1 MAPPSIVRRGR
12 RAWALVLAAVLVLAA
27 CTADQPATPEEA
39 LLASVRDTLRGSH
52 AYTVVIEA
60 DREALDALDV
70 DTSGVA
76 ARLDVLAVSGIVD
89 GDVHV
94 TDVSLL
100 GGDPV
105 LQLWRRGDEQTHV
118 RLRLDDGP
126 LASWGSAEREARL
139 LALAV
144 QTEQPPSVVEAI
156 HAVFASEWILVEGSF
171 DPADLATSPDGEGS
185 DEPDAHAALLDHLEV
200 VDTEQRGDE
209 QVTTVRL
216 RVHDLLRTLGSG
228 GLGAAGITAER
239 FDEGLRLLPTEVTAE
254 VVTVDGL
261 VQEVTADLA
270 AAARADGQDTPGS
283 LLLRAE
289 VTDHGDAR
297 VPPPP
302 APAVTVTSD
311 DLADGLRRLQDPA
324 SRSGPADE
332 GTTGAP

>member
-1 MAPPSIVRRGR
+1 MGVPTIRRRGR
-12 RAWALVLAAVLVLAA
+12 RAWVLALVAVLALAA

-52 AYTVVIEA
+52 AYTVVVDA

-70 DTSGVA
+70 DVGGVA
-76 ARLDVLAVSGIVD
+76 ARLDVLELSGVVD

-100 GGDPV
+100 GGRPV

-126 LASWGSAEREARL
+126 LASWGTPEREARL

-144 QTEQPPSVVEAI
+144 QTDQPPTVIEAI
-156 HAVFASEWILVEGSF
+156 HAVFAGEWVRVEGSF
-171 DPADLATSPDGEGS
+171 DPGDLATSPSAEGS
-185 DEPDAHAALLDHLEV
+185 DEPDAGAALLDHLEV
-200 VDTEQRGDE
+200 VDTESRGDE
-209 QVTTVRL
+209 EVTTVRL

-228 GLGAAGITAER
+228 GLAAAGITAER
-239 FDEGLRLLPTEVTAE
+239 FEEGLGILPAEVAAE
-254 VVTVDGL
+254 VVTADGL

-283 LLLRAE
+283 LVLRAE
-289 VTDHGDAR
+289 VTEHGDPR

-302 APAVTVTSD
+302 EPAATVTSD

-324 SRSGPADE
+324 STPRGE
-332 GTTGAP
+332 E